1 MTIQRLCKFSP
12 FTLGQGTACRSFTF
26 LMLLALVLIGLPALS
41 GAQQTCQPDGDV
53 DQNGSVTAADA
64 LLAFQQALG
73 LAELDMCQLTIANV
87 FPSPAMPDGNITA
100 SDALCIFQR
109 ALSLPSCLDTP
120 PSPNEPPMADAG
132 SDQTVDAG
140 TIVTLSGTADD
151 TDGTIASYVWEQTGG
166 STVLLSGADGAI
178 ATFAAPDVSMDGT
191 LTFRLTVTDNDGA
204 QTSDEVMIVV
214 RRVNKPPI
222 VNAGADQSVDAGV
235 IVALSGTARDLDGN
249 IASYLWEQTEGT
261 MSVLSG
267 TTSATA
273 MFTAPDVSVDETLT
287 FRITVTDND
296 GAQASDEVNVTVRP
310 VNMPPIVIVE
320 EAFPSVA
327 EAGVTV
333 FLIGTASDPDG
344 TIVSYLWEQTG
355 GTMVSLAGATSATAM
370 FTAPDVPADETLT
383 FRLTV
388 TDNDGDPGSDEVVV
402 NVAMVVLRNER
413 FISVSA
419 GDDHTC
425 GVRETGSVA
434 CWGNDEDDQ
443 STPPEGLFISVDAGD
458 NHTCAVRKTGA
469 VACWGRNNYGQATP
483 PEDVFVSVSA
493 GEAHTCG
500 IRETGA
506 VACWGRNDDGQATP
520 PEGIF
525 DAVSAGRYFTC
536 GIRETD
542 AVVCWGIDNFRQLAS
557 PGGAFASVSAGDSY
571 ACGIRETGAVVCWG
585 DTPFDQAIPRE
596 GLFTSVSTAV
606 YHACGVRDTGSV
618 VCWGDGALG
627 QDQPPEE
634 GVFISVS
641 TGLYHTCGVRE
652 TNVVVCWG
660 SNDFGQAP
668 PLAGAFSLVSAGREH
683 ACGLDRTGIVA
694 CWGDD
699 SLGQS
704 MPPEKD
710 IFTSVSAGDYHACG
724 IDKSG
729 AVACWGDNV
738 HGQSMPPEG
747 IFVSISAG
755 GQHTCGVRNTGTVA
769 CWGDP
774 TQAKTAPPAGIFT
787 SVSAGEQ
794 HTCGVRNTGAV
805 ACWGRN
811 TDRQSMPL
819 AGGFIS
825 ISAGGGHTCGIRST
839 GAVACWGDNAFGQSI
854 PSFDDS
860 QALADQI
867 LQLEARAHFLEL
879 QSLQNSLE
887 GITDPD
893 LAVQIGEIGA
903 ELLRLSAVLGIAT
916 AVESGFTSISAGD
929 YHTCGIV
936 GTGVVVCW
944 GDNDDGQ
951 STPPGSIFVS
961 VSAGTDYTCGVRET
975 GSMVCWGAGFQTIY
989 GEVVIN

>member
-1 MTIQRLCKFSP
+1 MTIQRHRRFSP
-12 FTLGQGTACRSFTF
+12 FTLGQQTACRSFTF
-26 LMLLALVLIGLPALS
+26 LILLALVVIGLPALS

-53 DQNGSVTAADA
+53 DQSGGVTATDA
-64 LLAFQQALG
+64 LLVFQQALG

-120 PSPNEPPMADAG
+120 PSPTEPPMADAG

-151 TDGTIASYVWEQTGG
+151 TDGTIAIYAWEQTGG

-178 ATFAAPDVSMDGT
+178 ATFTAPDVSMDGT
-191 LTFRLTVTDNDGA
+191 LTFRLTVTGNDGA
-204 QTSDEVMIVV
+204 QASDEVMIVV

-249 IASYLWEQTEGT
+249 IASYLWEQT
-261 MSVLSG
+261 
-267 TTSATA
+267 
-273 MFTAPDVSVDETLT
+273 
-287 FRITVTDND
+287 
-296 GAQASDEVNVTVRP
+296 
-310 VNMPPIVIVE
+310 
-320 EAFPSVA
+320 
-327 EAGVTV
+327 
-333 FLIGTASDPDG
+333 
-344 TIVSYLWEQTG
+344 G
-355 GTMVSLAGATSATAM
+355 GTMVSLAGATSTTAM

-388 TDNDGDPGSDEVVV
+388 TDNDGDTSSGEVVV

-434 CWGNDEDDQ
+434 CWGNDEDGQ

-458 NHTCAVRKTGA
+458 NHTCAVREMGA

-483 PEDVFVSVSA
+483 PEGVFVSVSA

-520 PEGIF
+520 PDGIF

-557 PGGAFASVSAGDSY
+557 PGGAFAWVSAGDSY
-571 ACGIRETGAVVCWG
+571 ACGIREPGVVVCWG

-596 GLFTSVSTAV
+596 DLFTSISTAV
-606 YHACGVRDTGSV
+606 YHACGVRDTGSI

-627 QDQPPEE
+627 QGQPPEE
-634 GVFISVS
+634 GIFISVS

-652 TNVVVCWG
+652 MNVVVCWG
-660 SNDFGQAP
+660 LNDFGQSP
-668 PLAGAFSLVSAGREH
+668 PLAGAFSLVSTGREH

-694 CWGDD
+694 CWGDN

-704 MPPEKD
+704 IPPEKD

-724 IDKSG
+724 IDERG
-729 AVACWGDNV
+729 AVACWGDDI
-738 HGQSMPPEG
+738 HGQGTPPDG

-755 GQHTCGVRNTGTVA
+755 GQHTCGIRNTGVVA
-769 CWGDP
+769 CWGDD
-774 TQAKTAPPAGIFT
+774 THAQSAPPAGIFT
-787 SVSAGEQ
+787 SVSAGQQ
-794 HTCGVRNTGAV
+794 HTCGIRNTGAV

-811 TDRQSMPL
+811 NDRQSMPL

-825 ISAGGGHTCGIRST
+825 ISAGGAHTCGIRST

-879 QSLQNSLE
+879 QSLHNSLE

-903 ELLRLSAVLGIAT
+903 ELLRLSAVLEIAT

-951 STPPGSIFVS
+951 STPLGGIFVS

-975 GSMVCWGAGFQTIY
+975 GSMVCWGVGFQTIY